1 MRAGSVG
8 RRARAGADVG
18 CASSAGGATVV
29 TVAVDARI
37 GHVRNLG
44 AVGAVGTGR
53 VIVASCA
60 SAGVSTGRANASS
73 VAGGTDSADT
83 GVGAGVGAGMGAGR
97 ADTSGVAGGAHAGM
111 GASRTNASGVSSS
124 RTKAT
129 SVCAGRANA
138 SSAVVSVGV
147 DTGVDNVSDTAVG
160 SVSAGGVVVACYVA
174 ATGCAGVSAS
184 VASAAEARCASVSA
198 SGADTSGVPSGA
210 DAGCAMSA
218 GRASGGAVESVSCK
232 TLLECEGK
240 EAYLA
245 RPSTSESIRG
255 SAALAA
261 RLE

>member
-1 MRAGSVG
+1 MR
-8 RRARAGADVG
+8 
-18 CASSAGGATVV
+18 CASSAGSATVIA
-29 TVAVDARI
+29 VAVDTRI

-73 VAGGTDSADT
+73 VAGGTDSTDT
-83 GVGAGVGAGMGAGR
+83 GVGAGVGAGR
-97 ADTSGVAGGAHAGM
+97 ADASGVAGGAHAGM
-111 GASRTNASGVSSS
+111 GASRADASGVSSS

-174 ATGCAGVSAS
+174 ATGCAGVSAG
-184 VASAAEARCASVSA
+184 VTSAAEARCTSVSA

-218 GRASGGAVESVSCK
+218 GRASGGAVKSVSCK